1 MEDENPTRYHVQR
14 REFLSQHPAVAEYII
29 GIVEDTRNIPDED
42 EESWKSG
49 RMYLEISDGY
59 RYVVFNLGMSD
70 REDRAY
76 TLRQINLIAEVVN
89 EVRDAVQ
96 LEVESRAARPHIL
109 YLAEAAVA

>member
-1 MEDENPTRYHVQR
+1 MENEITTRYHVQR
-14 REFLSQHPAVAEYII
+14 REFLSEYPAVSEYMI
-29 GIVEDTRNIPDED
+29 GIVEDTRDIPDEN

-70 REDRAY
+70 SEQRAY
-76 TLRQINLIAEVVN
+76 TLRQINLIAEVIN